1 MSVIV
6 CLRLSLLL
14 LALGM
19 LAIGGCRPSFESSAS
34 SGTPSRSAA
43 TDTDPQR
50 AATASPARTGA
61 AAQIGKGAGGN
72 QVVPMKDGVSL
83 IATLD
88 SVTFYVGRSRDG
100 SSVYTGTGI
109 TGRLRNQSAEPVSLK
124 PSTISALMS
133 RIRLLSLD
141 NESFEAVP
149 LVAVGLAPQ
158 WSDDPIVIDASGERS
173 FATRV
178 IMVPESTDVEP
189 AMRTFASEYRYSF
202 DFENLRRNE
211 LPLVSA
217 PAGGV
222 VRVLVNTDRSKPN
235 RLPQP

>member
-1 MSVIV
+1 MNAMV

-14 LALGM
+14 SALGM

-34 SGTPSRSAA
+34 SGTQSRPGA
-43 TDTDPQR
+43 TDADPQR

-61 AAQIGKGAGGN
+61 SAQIGKDSGGS
-72 QVVPMKDGVSL
+72 QIVSTIDGVSL

-141 NESFEAVP
+141 TDSFEVVP
-149 LVAVGLAPQ
+149 LVAVGVAPQ

-173 FATRV
+173 FSTRI
-178 IMVPESTDVEP
+178 IMVPESTDVDP

-217 PAGGV
+217 PEGGV
-222 VRVLVNTDRSKPN
+222 VRVLVNTDRSKPK